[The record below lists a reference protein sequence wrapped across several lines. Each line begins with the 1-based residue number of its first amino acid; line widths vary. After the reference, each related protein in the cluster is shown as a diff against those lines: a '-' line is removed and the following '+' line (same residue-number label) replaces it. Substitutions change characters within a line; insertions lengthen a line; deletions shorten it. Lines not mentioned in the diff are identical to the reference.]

1 MLQIKITLI
10 MWIHRNYI
18 EKIDEALKTRPVIIL
33 TGIRQSGKS
42 SLLQKYIKK
51 GTYYTLDNV
60 TTVEEI
66 ENNAAYFL
74 EKQTGTVIIDEIQ
87 YAPSIFRDI
96 KMIVDANR
104 QDYGRWVLT
113 GSQVFGLMKGVTES
127 LAGRARILQLWPL
140 SSDELNNTKLLK
152 NKADM
157 LWRGGYPEVWAAN
170 LKTKDF
176 FTDYIHTYLERDI
189 KDIVNVRNMRDYR
202 RFLNTLAL
210 RAGQIINYTNIANDL
225 NVSLNTIKEWL
236 STLEISGV
244 ISLLPPY
251 YSNLGKRLIKAP
263 KLYFNDNGLLCHLL
277 NIHSLE
283 ALEASPLNGAI
294 WENFVFV
301 ELAKNEFEVGNN
313 LFYLRDQNA
322 VEIDFIVERDTKTW
336 LIEAKNNERPN
347 KSRLNFRKIA
357 PLFDKEVNCVVAC
370 RTRDPLNQRL
380 KDYTLSNPLFG
391 FNLLK

>member
-1 MLQIKITLI
+1 